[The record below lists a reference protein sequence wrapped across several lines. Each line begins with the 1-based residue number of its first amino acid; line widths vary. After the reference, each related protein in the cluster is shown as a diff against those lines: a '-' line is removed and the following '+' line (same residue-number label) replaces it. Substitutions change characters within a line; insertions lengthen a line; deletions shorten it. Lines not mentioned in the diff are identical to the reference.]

1 MAMGLMLT
9 KLKGIATGFKAAL
22 SGGMDLLEKMGQW
35 ISDFVGDV
43 IQWAKD
49 VGSWIDE
56 KIITPIGDFFEPL
69 KPVVDAIATA
79 FGAIFDGV
87 IMVFNGELFQMIVTF
102 IKGLKDGDFTIG
114 DVFGAMVD
122 FFGEKVQPVLD
133 VWDNF
138 KTGTVNLMGKFSGV
152 VEDLPVI
159 GNLITFWRAF
169 KNPAVKVALKDKF
182 AGALT
187 KIPLIG
193 ALVTFWRAFKNP
205 AVKVALKDKF
215 MGALEDLPV
224 IGPLITFWK
233 TFQSLD
239 DANKVK
245 VIQKFMGKLED
256 VPVLGRLIGW
266 WDDFVEYTG
275 FDVGS
280 LFTGSVPAPLQTII
294 DFFSNVFGLFDG
306 EGDIGEEIGA
316 TLASLLDVLLIPITQ
331 VVDTISGIISAIVD
345 FQLPVIGKSLRE
357 LVSSVDIPFLA
368 EGGIVNTPT
377 LAMIGEAGPEAVV
390 PLNSQGRGMAGGNQ
404 TFNMTF
410 NMSGIT
416 DRTDKR
422 KLAQDVSQMIRTE
435 LRRDIGSTAVRGG
448 LA

>member
-1 MAMGLMLT
+1 MAIQGKLGDFTELSAKFAEGLSKGLS
-9 KLKGIATGFKAAL
+9 KLKDIGK
-22 SGGMDLLEKMGQW
+22 W

-49 VGSWIDE
+49 VGGWIDE
-56 KIITPIGDFFEPL
+56 KVITPIGDFFEPL
-69 KPVVDAIATA
+69 KPVVEAIGDAL
-79 FGAIFDGV
+79 GAIFDGV
-87 IMVFNGELFQMIVTF
+87 IAVFNGELFQTIVNF
-102 IKGLKDGDFTIG
+102 IKALKDGDFTIG

-122 FFGEKVQPVLD
+122 YFGEKVQPLLD

-138 KTGTVNLMGKFSGV
+138 KTGTVDLMGKFSGV

-169 KNPAVKVALKDKF
+169 KDPAVKVALKDKF

-193 ALVTFWRAFKNP
+193 ALVTFWNAFKNP

-306 EGDIGEEIGA
+306 EGDIGEEIRA
-316 TLASLLDVLLIPITQ
+316 TLESLLDVLLLPITT
-331 VVDTISGIISAIVD
+331 VVDAVSGIISA
-345 FQLPVIGKSLRE
+345 LR
-357 LVSSVDIPFLA
+357 
-368 EGGIVNTPT
+368 NTP
-377 LAMIGEAGPEAVV
+377 AESYAFSNI
-390 PLNSQGRGMAGGNQ
+390 Q
-404 TFNMTF
+404 T
-410 NMSGIT
+410 
-416 DRTDKR
+416 
-422 KLAQDVSQMIRTE
+422 
-435 LRRDIGSTAVRGG
+435 
-448 LA
+448 

>member
-1 MAMGLMLT
+1 MGIGVSVKVL
-9 KLKGIATGFKAAL
+9 KLAAQGFQSAL
-22 SGGMDLLEKMGQW
+22 SGSLDTLKNIGQW
-35 ISDFVGDV
+35 ISDLVGDV

-49 VGSWIDE
+49 IGTWINDE
-56 KIITPIGDFFEPL
+56 VITPIGDFLDPL
-69 KPVVDAIATA
+69 TPIVEAL
-79 FGAIFDGV
+79 GAAWGSIFDTLLT
-87 IMVFNGELFQMIVTF
+87 VFNGELFQTIVSW
-102 IKGLKDGDFTIG
+102 IKALKEGDVSIG

-122 FFGEKVQPVLD
+122 FFGEKVQPLLD
-133 VWDNF
+133 VWAAFRDSA
-138 KTGTVNLMGKFSGV
+138 VDIAGKFSGV

-169 KNPAVKVALKDKF
+169 NNPAVKVALKDKF
-182 AGALT
+182 AGALK

-193 ALVTFWRAFKNP
+193 ALVTFWNAFNNP

-233 TFQSLD
+233 AFQSLD

-245 VIQKFMGKLED
+245 VIDKFMGKLED

-266 WDDFVEYTG
+266 WFDFLEFTG
-275 FDVGS
+275 FDVAG
-280 LFTGSVPAPLQTII
+280 LFTGSIPAPLQTII

-306 EGDIGEEIGA
+306 EGDIGEEIRA
-316 TLASLLDVLLIPITQ
+316 TLESLLDVLLLPITT
-331 VVDTISGIISAIVD
+331 VVDAVSGIINAIVD
-345 FQLPVIGKSLRE
+345 FQLPIIGKSLRE
-357 LVSSVDIPFLA
+357 LVGSVDIPFLA

-422 KLAQDVSQMIRTE
+422 KLAQDVSQMLRTE
-435 LRRDIGSTAVRGG
+435 LRRTVGSTSVRGG
-448 LA
+448 L